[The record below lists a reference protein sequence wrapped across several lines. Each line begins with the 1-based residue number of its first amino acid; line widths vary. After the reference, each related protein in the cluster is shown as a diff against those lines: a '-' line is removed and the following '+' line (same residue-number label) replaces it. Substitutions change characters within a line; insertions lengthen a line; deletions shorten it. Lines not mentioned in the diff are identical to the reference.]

1 MSNSE
6 SSRHIRIHI
15 DRLSLRG
22 FDAGK
27 SQTIGGE
34 VKTALAG
41 IIRDHGLDPGK
52 ASRQIR
58 GKYEAA
64 PIKVQRG
71 ADAQDIGRQIA
82 ERIYGGLLR

>member
-6 SSRHIRIHI
+6 SSPHIRIHI
-15 DRLSLRG
+15 DRLRLQG
-22 FDAGK
+22 FDPGK
-27 SQTIGGE
+27 SQAIGGE

-41 IIRDHGLDPGK
+41 LIRDRGLDPGN

-64 PIKVQRG
+64 PIQVRRG